1 MRIEGGVHCWT
12 DSISFPLLCVYDICD
27 CANSSS
33 PYLMAN
39 DFLLVLILLIMTPNY
54 ILMCIGGI
62 RVGLSTLIFVA
73 NMGGIMIFFCKT
85 VVAIQLTLL
94 YKQVILLNNLLV
106 LIKNIVT
113 YRYAN
118 IPCSSQKQHIYC
130 HSNLPSTTLVIRRLA
145 FAYKSKVYVYQTVF
159 KKHSLGNTTT

>member
-54 ILMCIGGI
+54 ILMYIGGI

-94 YKQVILLNNLLV
+94 YKQIILLNNLLV

-113 YRYAN
+113 QVQVCQHTMFQLEIAHIQSQQFTQYYRSHKNACFC
-118 IPCSSQKQHIYC
+118 I
-130 HSNLPSTTLVIRRLA
+130 
-145 FAYKSKVYVYQTVF
+145 
-159 KKHSLGNTTT
+159 

>member
-1 MRIEGGVHCWT
+1 MRIEGSVHCWT

-54 ILMCIGGI
+54 ILMYIGGI

-73 NMGGIMIFFCKT
+73 NMGGIMIFLQNCGC
-85 VVAIQLTLL
+85 
-94 YKQVILLNNLLV
+94 NL
-106 LIKNIVT
+106 
-113 YRYAN
+113 AN
-118 IPCSSQKQHIYC
+118 ITIQTSNSS
-130 HSNLPSTTLVIRRLA
+130 
-145 FAYKSKVYVYQTVF
+145 
-159 KKHSLGNTTT
+159 

>member
-54 ILMCIGGI
+54 ILMYIGGI

-113 YRYAN
+113 QAQVCQHTMFQLE
-118 IPCSSQKQHIYC
+118 IAHILSQQFTQYYLSH
-130 HSNLPSTTLVIRRLA
+130 
-145 FAYKSKVYVYQTVF
+145 
-159 KKHSLGNTTT
+159 KKTCFCI

>member
-54 ILMCIGGI
+54 ILMYIEGYQGGSEYTNI
-62 RVGLSTLIFVA
+62 CGKHVR
-73 NMGGIMIFFCKT
+73 NYDFFCKT

-113 YRYAN
+113 YRYTN

-130 HSNLPSTTLVIRRLA
+130 LSNLPSTTLVIRRLA
-145 FAYKSKVYVYQTVF
+145 FAQ
-159 KKHSLGNTTT
+159 